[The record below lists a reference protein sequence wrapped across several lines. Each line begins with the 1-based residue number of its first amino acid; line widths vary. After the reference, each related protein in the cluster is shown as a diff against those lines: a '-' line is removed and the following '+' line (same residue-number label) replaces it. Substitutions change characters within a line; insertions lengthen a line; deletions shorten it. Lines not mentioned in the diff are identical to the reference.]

1 MSKNLK
7 KDLQAVSKELKALS
21 KKVEKAVTA
30 VDKLEKAKAVKA
42 KPVRK
47 AAAKPARKV
56 AVKKPAA
63 KKTAQ
68 LSAVD
73 TALGFIKRSKKGVST
88 ATLMEKTG
96 FDQKKVYNIIYKLN
110 KLGKIKSDAAL
121 KHSWSVNQI
130 GACQCCNESGEGLFM
145 AQLRVGYFGIALPP
159 GNITGQG
166 IISGQPCYRPA
177 NDGALGCSHGG
188 GGNLQ
193 VHGGGRTAV
202 NYGSTLANDL
212 I

>member
-7 KDLQAVSKELKALS
+7 KDLQVISREIMALL
-21 KKVEKAVTA
+21 KKVEKVIVA

-47 AAAKPARKV
+47 AAVKKPVAKAKPVRKT

-73 TALGFIKRSKKGVST
+73 TAFGFIKRYKKGVST
-88 ATLMEKTG
+88 AALMEKTG

-110 KLGKIKSDAAL
+110 SLGKIKS
-121 KHSWSVNQI
+121 
-130 GACQCCNESGEGLFM
+130 
-145 AQLRVGYFGIALPP
+145 VGKGVYVKA
-159 GNITGQG
+159 
-166 IISGQPCYRPA
+166 
-177 NDGALGCSHGG
+177 
-188 GGNLQ
+188 
-193 VHGGGRTAV
+193 
-202 NYGSTLANDL
+202 
-212 I
+212 